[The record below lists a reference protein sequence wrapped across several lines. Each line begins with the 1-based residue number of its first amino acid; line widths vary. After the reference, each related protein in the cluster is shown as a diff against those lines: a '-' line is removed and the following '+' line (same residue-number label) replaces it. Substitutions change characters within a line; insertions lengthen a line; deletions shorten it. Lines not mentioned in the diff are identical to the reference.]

1 MWFCVRELGFF
12 MRLVP
17 VALMLSVG
25 LCVPA
30 QAESI
35 RSALAAAY
43 SHNATL
49 NAQRAA
55 TRAADENLP
64 LAKSGYRPQIFGTA
78 DAGVQRSSNN
88 IRRVGRQSS
97 DLSPY
102 GFGVTIQQSLFD
114 GFRTINNVKAA
125 EAGIRASRDTLRNVE
140 QNTLF
145 NAASAYADVLL
156 FQALVSLRR
165 SNISFLN
172 EQVRSSN
179 ARLEVGEGTRTD
191 LAQSQA
197 RLAQGRALLAAAE
210 ASLGAARGTY
220 FQIIGRQPNNLK
232 WPKGPSYLYP
242 PSLTQAIAVAANRH
256 PAIRATQHLVDVAA
270 FNVKASE
277 GAFLPSVTLDGSAQQ
292 RFDSSVNADRSRSL
306 QATVNVRIPI
316 YQGGSASATV
326 RQNKE
331 TLGQR
336 RIEVDQSRDQ
346 VRQAVV
352 SAWTQLQ
359 AARANSI
366 ANASQVRAANL
377 ALSGV
382 VEERNVGQRT
392 QLDVLDA
399 QSLVL
404 NARELQVQ
412 SRRDQV
418 VAGYALVSA
427 IGRLNS
433 RTLKLRVAH
442 YSPKEHYS
450 AVKDK
455 WFGLRTPS
463 GR

>member
-1 MWFCVRELGFF
+1 
-12 MRLVP
+12 MRLIP
-17 VALMLSVG
+17 VAFGLSVA
-25 LCVPA
+25 LCAPA

-35 RSALAAAY
+35 KSALAAAY
-43 SHNATL
+43 NHNATL

-64 LAKSGYRPQIFGTA
+64 LAKSGFRPQIFGTA
-78 DAGVQRSSNN
+78 DIGASRQLSISQPNLPLSRGGRSITNL
-88 IRRVGRQSS
+88 V
-97 DLSPY
+97 PY

-125 EAGIRASRDTLRNVE
+125 EAGIRASRETLRNVE

-145 NAASAYADVLL
+145 NAASAYADVLQ
-156 FQALVSLRR
+156 FQEIVALRR
-165 SNISFLN
+165 SNIQFLR

-191 LAQSQA
+191 LAQSES
-197 RLAQGRALLAAAE
+197 RLAQGQALLSAAE
-210 ASLGAARGTY
+210 ASLGSARATY
-220 FQIIGRQPNNLK
+220 VQIIGRQPSNLK
-232 WPKGPSYLYP
+232 WPKGPARLYP
-242 PSLTQAIAVAANRH
+242 PSLTQSIAVAANRH

-270 FNVKASE
+270 FQVKSSE
-277 GAFLPSVTLDGSAQQ
+277 GAFLPTVTLDGSAQQ
-292 RFDSSVNADRSRSL
+292 RYNSSGTVDETTNL
-306 QATVNVRIPI
+306 QATVNVRVPI

-336 RIEVDQSRDQ
+336 RIEVDQSRDE

-352 SAWTQLQ
+352 SAWTQLE
-359 AARANSI
+359 AARANSL
-366 ANASQVRAANL
+366 ANSSQVRAARL
-377 ALSGV
+377 ALDGV

-399 QSLVL
+399 QSILL
-404 NARELQVQ
+404 NALELQVQ
-412 SRRDQV
+412 SRRNQV

-433 RTLKLRVAH
+433 RALGLSVAH
-442 YSPKEHYS
+442 YSPKEHYL

-455 WFGLRTPS
+455 WFGLRTPT

>member
-1 MWFCVRELGFF
+1 

-17 VALMLSVG
+17 VAIGLSVA

-43 SHNATL
+43 NHNATL

-55 TRAADENLP
+55 TRVADENLP
-64 LAKSGYRPQIFGTA
+64 QAKSGFLPQVFATA
-78 DAGVQRSSNN
+78 NVALNKQSAETKANLPFSRG
-88 IRRVGRQSS
+88 GRTEN
-97 DLSPY
+97 DLVPY

-125 EAGIRASRDTLRNVE
+125 EAGIRASRETLRNVE
-140 QNTLF
+140 QDTLF
-145 NAASAYADVLL
+145 NAATAYADVLQ
-156 FQALVSLRR
+156 FQAIVELQR
-165 SNISFLN
+165 SNIAFLR

-191 LAQSQA
+191 LAQSQSG
-197 RLAQGRALLAAAE
+197 LAQGQALLAGSQ

-220 FQIIGRQPNNLK
+220 FQIIGRQPNDLK
-232 WPKGPSYLYP
+232 WPKGPAHLYP
-242 PSLTQAIAVAANRH
+242 PSLTQAIALAANKH
-256 PAIRATQHLVDVAA
+256 PAVRATQHLVDVAA
-270 FNVKASE
+270 FQVKAAE
-277 GAFLPSVTLDGSAQQ
+277 GVFLPTVTLDGSAQQ
-292 RFDSSVNADRSRSL
+292 RYNPSASANESSNL
-306 QATVNVRIPI
+306 EATVNVRVPI
-316 YQGGSASATV
+316 YQGGAASSTV

-359 AARANSI
+359 AARANLT

-377 ALSGV
+377 ALEGV
-382 VEERNVGQRT
+382 IEERNVGQRT

-404 NARELQVQ
+404 SARQSQIQ
-412 SRRDQV
+412 SRRQQI
-418 VAGYALVSA
+418 VAGYALASA

-433 RTLKLRVAH
+433 RTLSLRVAH
-442 YSPKEHYS
+442 YSPKEHYT